1 MKVFEP
7 LRTYSSPSGRAVECM
22 DPKASEPE
30 PGSVIAQAP
39 IVSIVSSGRAQR
51 SFWAT
56 VPRDRMAAAVSPID
70 TPMAVTMPGL
80 QRDSSM
86 MGMIWNAAA
95 FAASWGSR
103 PSPSSVP
110 PASPSF
116 SWAICRSNRSR
127 AIASIPKVENN
138 LRMMSYGG
146 RSPCSRSRWCGTSS
160 FSMKSRTAARTIC
173 CSSVHSITAQ
183 LWQALREMASC
194 RDPQGRSEEFCVSF
208 RVKDRV
214 VYPHHGAAI
223 IEATEKRATP
233 DGEPKDFFVL
243 RMTHGDLVLK
253 VPVDKAEEIGMR
265 YPISVEDVEDVFEV
279 LAKKDVREP
288 TNWSRRFKN
297 HQEKLKSGD
306 VYQVAEVVR
315 NLALRDNDK
324 GLSAGEKSMF
334 VKARQVLVSEL
345 AFALDISEDDA
356 MDRLAKTI
364 A

>member
-1 MKVFEP
+1 
-7 LRTYSSPSGRAVECM
+7 
-22 DPKASEPE
+22 
-30 PGSVIAQAP
+30 
-39 IVSIVSSGRAQR
+39 
-51 SFWAT
+51 
-56 VPRDRMAAAVSPID
+56 
-70 TPMAVTMPGL
+70 
-80 QRDSSM
+80 
-86 MGMIWNAAA
+86 
-95 FAASWGSR
+95 
-103 PSPSSVP
+103 
-110 PASPSF
+110 
-116 SWAICRSNRSR
+116 
-127 AIASIPKVENN
+127 
-138 LRMMSYGG
+138 
-146 RSPCSRSRWCGTSS
+146 
-160 FSMKSRTAARTIC
+160 MKSRTAALTIC
-173 CSSVHSITAQ
+173 CSSVHSITPQ

-233 DGEPKDFFVL
+233 EGEDKDFFVL